1 MAESLVGE
9 VASWLATPA
18 ARDLTAAERLVL
30 MVIAERA
37 HKQTRRFW
45 VHKGDVRDDGTAITP
60 TETIAMRVGVTTDGL
75 TKILRRLSDRGLE
88 VRVPRGVRKNGA
100 PVFAV
105 RGRAT
110 DYHVPDLP
118 ASVELPASQYGQ

>member
-30 MVIAERA
+30 LIIAERA
-37 HKQTRRFW
+37 HKHSRRFW
-45 VHKGDVRDDGTAITP
+45 VHRGDVRDDGTAITP

-100 PVFAV
+100 PIFAV

-110 DYHVPDLP
+110 DYQVP
-118 ASVELPASQYGQ
+118 ELPASIELPASPYGQ